1 MRIPAY
7 YYLIAILIMGALIY
21 RTKKISLSLVIPYL
35 FLLFAQT
42 VLSRGYDSNM
52 GIHLNPLWYF
62 NVGTFTLNRD
72 LFNQL
77 KANVVMFI
85 PVGFLLP
92 FSLKKPARAIFF
104 AFLFSL
110 TIETLQLIFRK
121 GLCESNDV
129 INNTF
134 GAAIGFVIYLVIIRQ
149 KKFIDQFIDDR
160 KQE

>member
-7 YYLIAILIMGALIY
+7 YYLIAILMIGTLIY
-21 RTKKISLSLVIPYL
+21 RTKKISLSLVVPYM

-42 VLSRGYDSNM
+42 VLSREYDSNV

-62 NVGTFTLNRD
+62 NVGTFTLDRD

-92 FSLKKPARAIFF
+92 FSLKKPACAIFY

-110 TIETLQLIFRK
+110 TIEILQLIFRK

-134 GAAIGFVIYLVIIRQ
+134 GGAIGFIIYLVIIRL
-149 KKFIDQFIDDR
+149 KIFINQFIGGR